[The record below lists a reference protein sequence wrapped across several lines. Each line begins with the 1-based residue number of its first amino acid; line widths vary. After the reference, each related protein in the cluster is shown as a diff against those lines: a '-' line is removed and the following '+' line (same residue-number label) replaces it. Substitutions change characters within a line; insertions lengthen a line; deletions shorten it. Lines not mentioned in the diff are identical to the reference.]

1 MPRQEHLSQACGA
14 LAGRGRPQRPRA
26 WPAALTRRGR
36 VLRQLLAALLF
47 LFLLAG
53 LAPAAA
59 LDAPGFEGIEAA
71 RADPASPDT
80 PPAEGWTAVTLPD
93 AWAGRWPA
101 HDGVVW
107 YRLRWNEPAT
117 AGAPAPRGLAM
128 DYLSMAGAI
137 YLNGALLAR
146 DPQLE
151 EPLSRSWNHP
161 RHWLL
166 SAPLL
171 RPGPNELLVRVSG
184 LAAYAP
190 GLGPVLVD
198 SPAAA
203 DAHYRHERLIRESL
217 HMLSLGIT
225 LAMGVLY
232 GLFWLL
238 RRNETFY
245 GWFSLF
251 SLLWV
256 PVGYNY
262 VARSTWPFGSTDTY
276 QAVNMSALVLGTAAF
291 LMFAL
296 RFCGL
301 RRRRAVQL
309 IGGAVGLTTAA
320 LWLAPHAHALLSPV
334 RGAAVVVALAT
345 YTLSAWIICRHA
357 LASPRRREVQA
368 LALCTLL
375 PLAAGTHD
383 VLVFHGVL
391 ATNLYYTPWSS
402 SAMLVGISF
411 VLTWRFVVGMRLV
424 EHFNDELRHHVEDA
438 TRRLSSMLHREHATE
453 LQNTRL
459 AERMNLVRDLHDGL
473 GMTLSGH
480 IASLENRSAAGHDTA
495 LWALKEVRD
504 DLRLIIESSSL
515 DDTDRLSERIAPLRH
530 RTTRV
535 LEAAGIECTWAL
547 QGLDQCRLDD
557 RRGLDFLRLL
567 QEALANVLKHSR
579 ASKVRIGIEAA
590 DGQLSLSVA
599 DDGSGFTAGR
609 DAHGG
614 MGLRNMEARARR
626 LNGTL
631 DIRPTPDGTTVALRF
646 PVELP
651 AG

>member
-1 MPRQEHLSQACGA
+1 M
-14 LAGRGRPQRPRA
+14 
-26 WPAALTRRGR
+26 
-36 VLRQLLAALLF
+36 LL
-47 LFLLAG
+47 LLAG

-59 LDAPGFEGIEAA
+59 LAAPGFERIEAV

-93 AWAGRWPA
+93 AWAERWPA

-107 YRLRWNEPAT
+107 YRLRWNEPAV

-137 YLNGALLAR
+137 FLNGALLAR

-151 EPLSRSWNHP
+151 EPLSRTWNHP

-190 GLGPVLVD
+190 GLGPVMVD

-203 DAHYRHERLIRESL
+203 AEHYRHEYLIRESL

-262 VARSTWPFGSTDTY
+262 VARSTWPFDSTDTY

-320 LWLAPHAHALLSPV
+320 LWLAPHALLSPV
-334 RGAAVVVALAT
+334 RGAAVLVALAA

-357 LASPRRREVQA
+357 LALPRKREVQA

-424 EHFNDELRHHVEDA
+424 EHFNDELRRHVEDA

-504 DLRLIIESSSL
+504 DLRLIIESSAL
-515 DDTDRLSERIAPLRH
+515 DDTDQLFERIAPLRH

-535 LEAAGIECTWAL
+535 LEAAGIECAWTL
-547 QGLDQCRLDD
+547 KGLDQCRLDD
-557 RRGLDFLRLL
+557 RRALDFLRLL

-579 ASKVRIGIEAA
+579 ASNVRISIEAA
-590 DGQLSLSVA
+590 DGQLSLAVA
-599 DDGSGFTAGR
+599 DDGRGFAAGR
-609 DAHGG
+609 DAHAG

-631 DIRPTPDGTTVALRF
+631 DIQPTPDGTTVALRF

-651 AG
+651 GLATA

>member
-1 MPRQEHLSQACGA
+1 MQ
-14 LAGRGRPQRPRA
+14 
-26 WPAALTRRGR
+26 
-36 VLRQLLAALLF
+36 QLLLGLLLF
-47 LFLLAG
+47 LLFAG
-53 LAPAAA
+53 LPPAAA
-59 LDAPGFEGIEAA
+59 GGLPGFERIEAV
-71 RADPASPDT
+71 RADPAAPDT
-80 PPAEGWTAVTLPD
+80 PPAEGWTTVTLPD
-93 AWAGRWPA
+93 AWAERWPA
-101 HDGVVW
+101 HDGMVW
-107 YRLRWNEPAT
+107 YRLRWNEPAA
-117 AGAPAPRGLAM
+117 AGEPSPRGLAM

-137 YLNGALLAR
+137 YVNGTLLAQ
-146 DPQLE
+146 DTQLE
-151 EPLSRSWNHP
+151 EPLSRSWNYP

-171 RPGPNELLVRVSG
+171 RSGPNELLVRVSG

-190 GLGPVLVD
+190 GLGQVTVD
-198 SPAAA
+198 QPAAA
-203 DAHYRHERLIRESL
+203 EAHYRHEQLIRQSL

-262 VARSTWPFGSTDTY
+262 VARDTWPFGSTHAY
-276 QAVNMSALVLGTAAF
+276 QAVNMSALVLSIAAF

-296 RFCGL
+296 RFCDL
-301 RRRRAVQL
+301 QRRRAVRL
-309 IGGAVGLTTAA
+309 IGGAIGLTTTA
-320 LWLAPHAHALLSPV
+320 LWLAPHALLSPV
-334 RGAAVVVALAT
+334 RDAAVVMALAT
-345 YTLSAWIICRHA
+345 YALSVWIICRHA
-357 LASPRRREVQA
+357 LASGKREVQA

-383 VLVFHGVL
+383 VLVFHNVL

-424 EHFNDELRHHVEDA
+424 EHFNAELRHHVEDA
-438 TRRLSSMLHREHATE
+438 TQRLSSVLHREHATE
-453 LQNTRL
+453 LENTRL

-515 DDTDRLSERIAPLRH
+515 GDADRLSERLAPLRH
-530 RTTRV
+530 RSTRV

-547 QGLDQCRLDD
+547 RGLDQCRLDD

-579 ASKVRIGIEAA
+579 ASKVRVGIDAA

-599 DDGSGFTAGR
+599 DDGSGFAGGG

-631 DIRPTPDGTTVALRF
+631 DIRSTPDGTTVALRF
-646 PVELP
+646 PIQLP
-651 AG
+651 AGVAIAA